1 MEHLADHHLLWT
13 SLVGIH
19 ALLRYGQTYTQ
30 HCGETNTEVR
40 RLVIAATMFIYLRAG
55 RTIYDKRKQL
65 YDFTDPNT
73 EADPHSL
80 KTTEVCVTTEPVDSI
95 DGIVPASLTSDHH
108 GSSSRAGHNLPAPPA
123 AYSVTI
129 TADMTHEGGA
139 DDGTNTNGVSEAA
152 AADGT
157 EPHTTVGNIQVG
169 APPPSRHQ
177 RRRNLEMNSAAWSY
191 TKCAILFFTAMLI
204 TWIPSSANRVYSV
217 LNDGTAL
224 VGLEYASAFV
234 LPLQGLWNCIIYIV
248 TSWTG
253 CKNYFR
259 EIGLAPR
266 ARVVESLPLRSDFG
280 GRREGKGKRFET
292 ESMTELQTNRSSSH
306 E

>member
-1 MEHLADHHLLWT
+1 MCC
-13 SLVGIH
+13 
-19 ALLRYGQTYTQ
+19 LRKRTYT
-30 HCGETNTEVR
+30 GEVRGTNTGGR
-40 RLVIAATMFIYLRAG
+40 RLVIATTMFIYLRAW

-73 EADPHSL
+73 EADPHSV
-80 KTTEVCVTTEPVDSI
+80 KTTEVCVTTEVVDSV
-95 DGIVPASLTSDHH
+95 DGIVPAALTVD
-108 GSSSRAGHNLPAPPA
+108 RNLPAPPAA

-129 TADMTHEGGA
+129 TADMTHDGD
-139 DDGTNTNGVSEAA
+139 DDGTNTNGVSGTTP
-152 AADGT
+152 ADGT
-157 EPHTTVGNIQVG
+157 EPQMTIGNIQAG
-169 APPPSRHQ
+169 PPPPSRHQ

-217 LNDGTAL
+217 INGGTAL
-224 VGLEYASAFV
+224 AGLEYASAFV

-259 EIGLAPR
+259 ELGLAPR
-266 ARVVESLPLRSDFG
+266 AKAVESLPLRSDFG
-280 GRREGKGKRFET
+280 ARREGKGKRFET
-292 ESMTELQTNRSSSH
+292 ESMTELQNSRSSSN

>member
-1 MEHLADHHLLWT
+1 MEA
-13 SLVGIH
+13 
-19 ALLRYGQTYTQ
+19 
-30 HCGETNTEVR
+30 R
-40 RLVIAATMFIYLRAG
+40 RLVIATTMFIYLRAW
-55 RTIYDKRKQL
+55 RTIYEKRKQL

-73 EADPHSL
+73 EADPHSV
-80 KTTEVCVTTEPVDSI
+80 KTTEVCVTTEVVDSV
-95 DGIVPASLTSDHH
+95 DGIVPASLTPAHH

-123 AYSVTI
+123 AAYSVTI
-129 TADMTHEGGA
+129 TADMTHEGDD
-139 DDGTNTNGVSEAA
+139 DDGTNTNGVSGTTV
-152 AADGT
+152 ADGT
-157 EPHTTVGNIQVG
+157 EPQTTIGNIQAG

-177 RRRNLEMNSAAWSY
+177 RRRNLEMNTAAWSY

-204 TWIPSSANRVYSV
+204 TWIPSSANRLYSV
-217 LNDGTAL
+217 INGGTAL

-234 LPLQGLWNCIIYIV
+234 LPLQGLWNCVIYIV

-266 ARVVESLPLRSDFG
+266 AKAVESLPLRSDFG
-280 GRREGKGKRFET
+280 GRRDGKGKRFET
-292 ESMTELQTNRSSSH
+292 ESMTELQNSRASSN